1 LGGVFFP
8 DKAGLSVNCSEEM
21 NAGICRIKLHLS
33 ESQSLKDKR
42 RVVKSIIS
50 RLRSQ
55 YNISIAEVDDQDLW
69 QLVTLG
75 IACVSNHN
83 QHVDE
88 TLSKAMGFITKN
100 YPELEIVDQEIEIL
114 SGP

>member
-1 LGGVFFP
+1 
-8 DKAGLSVNCSEEM
+8 M

-42 RVVKSIIS
+42 RIVKSIIS

-75 IACVSNHN
+75 IACVSNQNH
-83 QHVDE
+83 HVDD
-88 TLSKAMGFITKN
+88 TLSKVMSFIAKN
-100 YPELEIVDQEIEIL
+100 YPELEIVDKDIEIL
-114 SGP
+114 SAP

>member
-1 LGGVFFP
+1 
-8 DKAGLSVNCSEEM
+8 M

-33 ESQSLKDKR
+33 HSQSLKDKR
-42 RVVKSIIS
+42 RIVKSIIS

-69 QLVTLG
+69 QLATLG

-88 TLSKAMGFITKN
+88 ILSKVMNFIVSN
-100 YPELEIVDQEIEIL
+100 YSELEVVDHQTEIL

>member
-1 LGGVFFP
+1 
-8 DKAGLSVNCSEEM
+8 M
-21 NAGICRIKLHLS
+21 NAGICKIKLHLA
-33 ESQSLKDKR
+33 ESRSLKDKR
-42 RVVKSIIS
+42 RTVKSIIS
-50 RLRSQ
+50 RLRSK

-75 IACVSNHN
+75 IACVSNNN

-88 TLSKAMGFITKN
+88 ILSKVISFITNN
-100 YPELEIVDQEIEIL
+100 YPELEIVDQDVEIL

>member
-1 LGGVFFP
+1 M
-8 DKAGLSVNCSEEM
+8 SVSFSEEM

-42 RVVKSIIS
+42 RIVKSIIS

-69 QLVTLG
+69 QLITLG
-75 IACVSNHN
+75 IACVSNQNH
-83 QHVDE
+83 HVDE
-88 TLSKAMGFITKN
+88 TLSKVMSFIAKN
-100 YPELEIVDQEIEIL
+100 YPELEIVDQDVEIL
-114 SGP
+114 SAP

>member
-1 LGGVFFP
+1 
-8 DKAGLSVNCSEEM
+8 M

-33 ESQSLKDKR
+33 ESRSLKDKR
-42 RVVKSIIS
+42 RIVKSIIS
-50 RLRSQ
+50 RLRNQ

-83 QHVDE
+83 QHVEE
-88 TLSKAMGFITKN
+88 TLSKVIGFIASN
-100 YPELEIVDQEIEIL
+100 YPGLEIISREIEML
-114 SGP
+114 PAP

>member
-1 LGGVFFP
+1 
-8 DKAGLSVNCSEEM
+8 M

-33 ESQSLKDKR
+33 ASQSLKDKR
-42 RVVKSIIS
+42 RIVKSIIS

-55 YNISIAEVDDQDLW
+55 YNISVAEVDDQDLW

-88 TLSKAMGFITKN
+88 TLSKATGFITKN
-100 YPELEIVDQEIEIL
+100 YPELEIVDQETEIF
-114 SGP
+114 SAP

>member
-1 LGGVFFP
+1 
-8 DKAGLSVNCSEEM
+8 M
-21 NAGICRIKLHLS
+21 NTGICRIKLHLPN
-33 ESQSLKDKR
+33 SQSLKDKR
-42 RVVKSIIS
+42 RIVKSIIS

-88 TLSKAMGFITKN
+88 ILSKVVNFIVNN
-100 YPELEIVDQEIEIL
+100 YPELEIVDRQTEIF